1 MKKNLPEDNTPYKN
15 QLELSLLD
23 IKKAKGIPNE
33 YYTEDASLPSWMSLL
48 TYFMIGTLEKFFNI
62 NK

>member
-23 IKKAKGIPNE
+23 IKKAKGVPNE
-33 YYTEDASLPSWMSLL
+33 YYT
-48 TYFMIGTLEKFFNI
+48 
-62 NK
+62 